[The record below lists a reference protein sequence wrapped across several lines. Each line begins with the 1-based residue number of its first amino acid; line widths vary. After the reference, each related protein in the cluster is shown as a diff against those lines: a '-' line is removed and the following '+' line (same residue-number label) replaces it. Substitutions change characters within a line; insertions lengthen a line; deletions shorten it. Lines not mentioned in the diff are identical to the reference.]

1 MLEGVYE
8 GIGGGRMEMKALS
21 PSGIKQ
27 MMAGAQAFGYA
38 DTLLNMA
45 EFAKVFGSKQSVV
58 GEQALSKSLS
68 LDAPIPEELATGALE
83 LPSPP
88 SGLSPYGAGKEVFA
102 LQPGALPEL
111 ISQAA
116 PAVAEGTGQA
126 SRAQMF
132 GGIPQVAL
140 GQAQGIAGT
149 SYQLPAF
156 LQNLSGSKGLQIN
169 QKYNLD
175 EYSIADLLASIS
187 SPYTNVGAWEGR

>member
-1 MLEGVYE
+1 
-8 GIGGGRMEMKALS
+8 
-21 PSGIKQ
+21 
-27 MMAGAQAFGYA
+27 
-38 DTLLNMA
+38 MA

-156 LQNLSGSKGLQIN
+156 LQNLSGSQDMSKTLQLG
-169 QKYNLD
+169 QKFNL
-175 EYSIADLLASIS
+175 YKNCLLYT
-187 SPYTNVGAWEGR
+187 SPSPRD